1 MLPGAPGYTEIQL
14 LGMPFSAPK
23 HSEDMFIKQVVSL
36 GYLLPVQIREVTL
49 ISTERKHQYIGIR
62 DLAEHLLQVYPD
74 KLLAGKTVEAK
85 DEFHQN
91 MLDFWRAFKL
101 RMPQH
106 DVFERFGDE
115 LKNCLPIKVHCDEGT
130 GVRKNPILQVTWG
143 PILSSDPSSLS
154 RYFFF
159 TSMLG
164 DDYKHFHRGYEL
176 GNSVIDELFD
186 VMAAELSSVYLDG
199 VVARGIGRLRLVFV
213 GLEGD
218 LPAQARVYHLKRN
231 FNCTPN
237 SMCAYCMADDR
248 HIPYTDVKPTAAWR
262 NTLYTERPWTTPCP
276 LVSVPGTN
284 HEMIIAKDLFHLCH
298 LGAVRG
304 FVINVLCY
312 MTSIDTFVTCF
323 CIMWGTCIF
332 FYLRVR
338 FMKNLVA
345 WSSTILISK
354 SYKIDHAKSI
364 EAGTNIPA
372 KLSSAYSEFRSFCRD
387 RKFYPHVKH
396 FTRENLGWTSSRKFP
411 ECSFKGSDCRILLA
425 FIIHVLEKPET
436 TIDEI
441 AESSYVAAKSIDDFL
456 RLVFGNRDDEGCRA
470 ALLDRATGS
479 RAALLLKLYLE
490 KFMDCAKAAYG
501 QQLCFFNLTPKYH
514 YLMHVLMDMD
524 EDLSSCGHNA
534 CILSPA
540 LFATQMAEDA
550 VGRSSRFSRHCHVR
564 TTALRVVQRWLIA
577 CKVHWDP
584 A

>member
-1 MLPGAPGYTEIQL
+1 
-14 LGMPFSAPK
+14 
-23 HSEDMFIKQVVSL
+23 
-36 GYLLPVQIREVTL
+36 
-49 ISTERKHQYIGIR
+49 
-62 DLAEHLLQVYPD
+62 
-74 KLLAGKTVEAK
+74 
-85 DEFHQN
+85 
-91 MLDFWRAFKL
+91 
-101 RMPQH
+101 
-106 DVFERFGDE
+106 
-115 LKNCLPIKVHCDEGT
+115 
-130 GVRKNPILQVTWG
+130 
-143 PILSSDPSSLS
+143 
-154 RYFFF
+154 
-159 TSMLG
+159 
-164 DDYKHFHRGYEL
+164 
-176 GNSVIDELFD
+176 
-186 VMAAELSSVYLDG
+186 
-199 VVARGIGRLRLVFV
+199 
-213 GLEGD
+213 
-218 LPAQARVYHLKRN
+218 
-231 FNCTPN
+231 
-237 SMCAYCMADDR
+237 
-248 HIPYTDVKPTAAWR
+248 
-262 NTLYTERPWTTPCP
+262 
-276 LVSVPGTN
+276 
-284 HEMIIAKDLFHLCH
+284 
-298 LGAVRG
+298 
-304 FVINVLCY
+304 
-312 MTSIDTFVTCF
+312 
-323 CIMWGTCIF
+323 
-332 FYLRVR
+332 
-338 FMKNLVA
+338 MKNLVA

-524 EDLSSCGHNA
+524 EDLSSGGHNG

-564 TTALRVVQRWLIA
+564 TTALRVAQRWLIA